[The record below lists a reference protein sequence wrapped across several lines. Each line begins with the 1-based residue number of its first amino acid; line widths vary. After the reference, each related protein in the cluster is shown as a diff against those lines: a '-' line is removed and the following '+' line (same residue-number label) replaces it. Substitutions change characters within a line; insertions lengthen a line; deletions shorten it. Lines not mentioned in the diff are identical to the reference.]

1 MSRATKL
8 GADRSQAA
16 FMRARMVSAIAV
28 RCATEREAGPAGC
41 TQATWAARTAAATK
55 VAERRM
61 VVMVLRRGYSGC
73 TRQRTAH
80 VSASG
85 RSCEVIAQSYVRG
98 LARLVH
104 AACLH

>member
-1 MSRATKL
+1 MSRVTKL

-28 RCATEREAGPAGC
+28 RCSAERAVGPAGRA
-41 TQATWAARTAAATK
+41 QATWAATAAATR
-55 VAERRM
+55 VTERRM

-85 RSCEVIAQSYVRG
+85 RSCEVIAPSYVRG

-104 AACLH
+104 AACRH